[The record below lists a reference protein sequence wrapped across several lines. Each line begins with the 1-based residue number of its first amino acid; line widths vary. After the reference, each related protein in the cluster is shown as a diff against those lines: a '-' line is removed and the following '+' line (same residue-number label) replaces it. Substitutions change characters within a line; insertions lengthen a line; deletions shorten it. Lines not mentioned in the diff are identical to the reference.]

1 MESGY
6 RATTPK
12 NTDPR
17 PRARAPRLFDIDA
30 AAPVNAAGAEA
41 ETAAGVDVMV
51 RAGVDVTVTPA
62 ETYVTAS
69 PVVVY
74 VTGSSVGH
82 AVTVSAPVFEAAT
95 GVVMVTVDDAG
106 QLHPTVVVVKPG
118 GQVDVSIGV
127 VPVQVFVTVYTELVR
142 PVGQTARYSVS

>member
-1 MESGY
+1 
-6 RATTPK
+6 
-12 NTDPR
+12 
-17 PRARAPRLFDIDA
+17 LFDIDA
-30 AAPVNAAGAEA
+30 AAPVNEAGAEA
-41 ETAAGVDVMV
+41 ETAAGVDVTT

-62 ETYVTAS
+62 ETYVIGS

-74 VTGSSVGH
+74 VTGSSVAH
-82 AVTVSAPVFEAAT
+82 EVAVTGAVSEAPI
-95 GVVMVTVDDAG
+95 GVVMVTVDEAG